1 MQKSLFIIVL
11 LLLQNFIIITITKQ
25 IKITWKQIFVKTL
38 LIFFL
43 HLSILLVNCS
53 CTQFNRR
60 V

>member
-38 LIFFL
+38 LIFFYTFQ
-43 HLSILLVNCS
+43 SCS
-53 CTQFNRR
+53 
-60 V
+60 